1 MRLCS
6 STFCYFTETYDK
18 YKAIPPQPVVMET
31 AQKTLL
37 PKEEVVM
44 WFEHLH
50 QIAENRRAGAK
61 KAAATRREKR
71 CTKTVSSCNSGSTGK
86 TTVSAVFDKHDPKEL
101 CQECGRTDLPD
112 RELDTASWMR
122 WLSSMVAH
130 VLS

>member
-1 MRLCS
+1 
-6 STFCYFTETYDK
+6 
-18 YKAIPPQPVVMET
+18 MET

-112 RELDTASWMR
+112 RELDMASWISCDGCLR
-122 WLSSMVAH
+122 WWHMSCLDLEKDVSVDKRSWLCLRCSEVW
-130 VLS
+130 